1 MLLQR
6 LLGLRDLRFLVGQGA
21 MVSQAQLSVLA
32 MARLAVRCGHVCVRL
47 VCVCIWCACAC
58 VCVGCTAGRLS
69 HCVCGCCHV
78 PLAPSACGVRQVP
91 RGPPEKSRVAAS
103 SRTLPLLCL
112 CQPV

>member
-1 MLLQR
+1 VLLQR

-47 VCVCIWCACAC
+47 VCVCVCLRGLYRREVVSLCVWMLSCAIGAICLWCPPGAQ
-58 VCVGCTAGRLS
+58 S
-69 HCVCGCCHV
+69 
-78 PLAPSACGVRQVP
+78 
-91 RGPPEKSRVAAS
+91 PPEKSRVAAS